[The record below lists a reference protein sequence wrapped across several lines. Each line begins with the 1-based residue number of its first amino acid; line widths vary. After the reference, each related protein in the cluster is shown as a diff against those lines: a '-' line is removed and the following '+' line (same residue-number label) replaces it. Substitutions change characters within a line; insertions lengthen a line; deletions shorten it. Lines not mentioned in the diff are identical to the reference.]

1 MTRQIRAAT
10 AGAAAG
16 GWRHG
21 LVWRW
26 LSEGSAGSPRSGL
39 SVAGSSWRAP
49 FGDRSPCNAQQGVI
63 LDDQISRMGEALA
76 GQGGGWSR
84 GGQLSGVAAD
94 VPRARWV
101 WLSRASGQRCV
112 SFSSA
117 RAGWWQTGGRR
128 SRWQSGG
135 WRDLSVC
142 ARSVMHTCRL
152 IAAGGRLLAAALARA
167 CDDGRSMGRSGV
179 WALGL

>member
-135 WRDLSVC
+135 WRDYRC
-142 ARSVMHTCRL
+142 ALDRPYAH
-152 IAAGGRLLAAALARA
+152 AALLQRGVASWHVMQPHLVWRRANAR
-167 CDDGRSMGRSGV
+167 
-179 WALGL
+179 GL